1 MELYGI
7 IYNAQLK
14 LRKAEK
20 RLEEK
25 IEERARVT
33 NKKKVKNAIDINPT
47 IAISSLNIS
56 GLSVPVTRDCQSGS
70 KKHDQTIYCL
80 PKLTVNMKTHTG

>member
-1 MELYGI
+1 M
-7 IYNAQLK
+7 
-14 LRKAEK
+14 
-20 RLEEK
+20 
-25 IEERARVT
+25 
-33 NKKKVKNAIDINPT
+33 IDINPT

>member
-14 LRKAEK
+14 LQKAEK

-33 NKKKVKNAIDINPT
+33 NKKKK
-47 IAISSLNIS
+47 
-56 GLSVPVTRDCQSGS
+56 
-70 KKHDQTIYCL
+70 
-80 PKLTVNMKTHTG
+80 